1 MAYMHVNYAVTQHG
15 TGYPANTLASEY
27 GEHLANIKLATDTDN
42 GMIVGLDLTKAW
54 PEYDV
59 FDEAEPTTLTGIVQ
73 QKMPDG
79 MWLVCVT
86 SAENA
91 YFVYQ
96 KPLTPYESPRELT
109 KESAF
114 YNKAG
119 DIVRGY
125 KLAVLD
131 RIAVSEDNF
140 NGTPVAGATISGV
153 EDKKMTIGSY

>member
-1 MAYMHVNYAVTQHG
+1 MAYMHVNYAVSEHG

-27 GEHLANIKLATDTDN
+27 GEHFANVKLATDTDN
-42 GMIVGLDLTKAW
+42 GMLVSIDLTKAW
-54 PEYDV
+54 SEFDV
-59 FDEAEPTTLTGIVQ
+59 FDEAAVTTFEGIVQ
-73 QKMPDG
+73 QQMPDG

-86 SAENA
+86 NPGDA

-109 KESAF
+109 KEKAF

-119 DIVRGY
+119 DIVRCY
-125 KLAVLD
+125 KLAQID

-140 NGTPVAGATISGV
+140 NGTPVAGAMITGV
-153 EDKKMTIGSY
+153 EDKKMTVGSY